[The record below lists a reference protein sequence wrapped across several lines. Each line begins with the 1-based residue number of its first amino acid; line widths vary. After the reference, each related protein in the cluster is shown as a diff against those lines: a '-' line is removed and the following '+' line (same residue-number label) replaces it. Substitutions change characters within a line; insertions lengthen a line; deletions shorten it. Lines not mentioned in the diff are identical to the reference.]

1 MSDEVRNISRRRFLK
16 TAGLAGVGTLTGS
29 LSSNSKA
36 SEALQQMPARTF
48 GKTGVQVPILGFGG
62 SLGSS
67 LSTRLLRQAAQL
79 GVTYWDTAHSYMGG
93 NSEKAIG
100 KYFAQY
106 PQDRKKI
113 FLVTKS
119 HAWSLSG
126 VTRQLN
132 TSLERMQTDYV
143 DLFFI
148 HGIRDIDEMDED
160 TRLWAE
166 KNKSAGKIRLIGF
179 STHSNMEACLQGAAK
194 LGWIDGIM
202 MTYNFRLMHTD
213 RMRRAVDA
221 CFRAGIGLTAMKTQG
236 GGQVHSSND
245 SELDLAGRL
254 IKKGYSDA
262 QARLKA
268 VWDNHQIASICSE
281 MPNTSI
287 LMSNVAAAM
296 NKTSLSDTDR
306 KLLLQFAHETRS
318 DYCAGCSRICES
330 ALGDIVPVGDVM
342 RYLMYSRSY
351 GENERAR
358 AGMKRIPFELRRQMA
373 GLDYSS
379 AERRCPQKIAIGKL
393 IKAALKELG

>member
-1 MSDEVRNISRRRFLK
+1 
-16 TAGLAGVGTLTGS
+16 
-29 LSSNSKA
+29 
-36 SEALQQMPARTF
+36 
-48 GKTGVQVPILGFGG
+48 
-62 SLGSS
+62 
-67 LSTRLLRQAAQL
+67 
-79 GVTYWDTAHSYMGG
+79 MGG

-106 PQDRKKI
+106 SQDRKKI

-160 TRLWAE
+160 TRQWAE
-166 KNKSAGKIRLIGF
+166 KSKSAGKIRLIGF
-179 STHSNMEACLQGAAK
+179 STHSNMEACLEGAAG

-202 MTYNFRLMHTD
+202 MSYNFRLMHTD

-236 GGQVHSSND
+236 GGQVHSTSDTEKN
-245 SELDLAGRL
+245 LAGRF
-254 IKKGYSDA
+254 IQKGFSDA
-262 QARLKA
+262 QAKLKA
-268 VWDNHQIASICSE
+268 VWDNPQIASICSE

-287 LMSNVAAAM
+287 LMSNAAAAM
-296 NKTSLSDTDR
+296 NKTSLSATDR
-306 KLLLQFAHETRS
+306 KLLIHFAHETQS

-330 ALGDIVPVGDVM
+330 AMVDNVPVGDVM

-351 GENERAR
+351 GEHERAR
-358 AGMKRIPFELRRQMA
+358 TGFDRIPLKLRRQMA
-373 GLDYSS
+373 TLDYTA
-379 AERRCPQKIAIGKL
+379 AEKKCPQKMAIGKL
-393 IKAALKELG
+393 INAALKELG

>member
-1 MSDEVRNISRRRFLK
+1 MANYIRNISRRRFLK

-29 LSSNSKA
+29 FSSNAKA

-62 SLGSS
+62 SLGGS
-67 LSTRLLRQAAQL
+67 LSTRLLRQAAKL

-100 KYFAQY
+100 KYLAKF
-106 PQDRKKI
+106 PEDRKKI

-119 HAWSLSG
+119 HAWSQSG
-126 VTRQLN
+126 MTRQLN
-132 TSLERMQTDYV
+132 TSLQRMQTDYI
-143 DLFFI
+143 DLFFV
-148 HGIRDIDEMDED
+148 HGIRSIDAMDGN
-160 TRLWAE
+160 TRRWAKE
-166 KNKSAGKIRLIGF
+166 TRSAGKIRFFGF
-179 STHSNMEACLQGAAK
+179 STHSNMEACLEGAAG

-202 MTYNFRLMHTD
+202 MSYNFRLMHTD

-221 CFRAGIGLTAMKTQG
+221 CFQAGIGLTAMKTQG
-236 GGQVHSSND
+236 GGQVHSTND

-254 IKKGYSDA
+254 IEKGYSDA

-268 VWDNHQIASICSE
+268 VWDNPQIACICSE

-296 NKTSLSDTDR
+296 NKTSLSATDR
-306 KLLLQFAHETRS
+306 KLLHQFARETRS
-318 DYCAGCSRICES
+318 EYCTGCSRICES
-330 ALGDIVPVGDVM
+330 ALGDKVPVGDVM
-342 RYLMYSRSY
+342 RYLMYRRSY

-358 AGMKRIPFELRRQMA
+358 AGMNSIPFELRRQMA
-373 GLDYSS
+373 GLDYSP
-379 AERRCPQKIAIGKL
+379 AERRCPQQIAIGKL
-393 IKAALKELG
+393 MNEALKELV